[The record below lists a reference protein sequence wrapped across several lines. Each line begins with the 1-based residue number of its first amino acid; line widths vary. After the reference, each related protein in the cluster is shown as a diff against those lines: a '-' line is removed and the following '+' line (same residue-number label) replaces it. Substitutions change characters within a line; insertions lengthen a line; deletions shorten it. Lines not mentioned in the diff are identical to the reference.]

1 MLKFKYKVAG
11 SSKEGTIFAESRK
24 KALSLLSR
32 QGVQA
37 SILTLIGHDNSNNAA
52 DNVKKLNKKVVLP
65 FLQRLLQLHGA
76 GMPLGDTLKILQTRL
91 QNPQLRDLAVV
102 LWRELS
108 EGKSLGAAMK
118 NYPNVFS
125 DDIIYPIE
133 AAEVTGNLAPVLS
146 EIIRLL
152 VEREQLK
159 KKIVS
164 GMAYPVVVTCVAIFV
179 VIFFLFFLLPRI
191 ESMLTAMGGTMTLPA
206 RVLIAF
212 SNILLYGLPIGLV
225 GTLVAVFGLRY
236 CRKKSDNAI
245 LKTDRLLLKIP
256 VIGSIVRYS
265 EICRVSNLLSTL
277 LGSGVNLTEA
287 MRLTER
293 SIHNLYFR
301 RQYQEARAKINDGV
315 MLTTA
320 FKVNGLSLFT
330 DLSLDILAVGENT
343 GNLAASLSEVYRL
356 HNQALDTKF
365 NRMTT
370 FITSGALGFAFF
382 MVGVLA
388 LGIVSSVMQFSSSIK
403 I

>member
-11 SSKEGTIFAESRK
+11 SSKEGFIFADSK
-24 KALSLLSR
+24 NKAITLLNR
-32 QGVQA
+32 QGIQV
-37 SILTLIGHDNSNNAA
+37 SILTLVGRDNSSNIA
-52 DNVKKLNKKVVLP
+52 DNVKKLTSKVALP
-65 FLQRLLQLHGA
+65 FLQRLMQLHGA
-76 GMPLGDTLKILQTRL
+76 GLPLGDTLKILQTRL
-91 QNPQLRDLAVV
+91 QDPNLKALSIV

-108 EGKSLGAAMK
+108 EGKSLASAMK
-118 NYPNVFS
+118 NYPNVFG

-133 AAEVTGNLAPVLS
+133 AAEVTGNLAPVLT

-152 VEREQLK
+152 SEREQLK

-164 GMAYPVVVTCVAIFV
+164 GMTYPVIVSCVAVFV

-206 RVLIAF
+206 RILIGC
-212 SNILLYGLPIGLV
+212 SNALLYGMPIAIV
-225 GTLVAVFGLRY
+225 GTLGLIFGIRQWRKRSEAGVF
-236 CRKKSDNAI
+236 
-245 LKTDRLLLKIP
+245 KTDVFLLKIP
-256 VIGSIVRYS
+256 FIGSIIRYT

-287 MRLTER
+287 MRLTEH

-301 RQYQEARAKINDGV
+301 QQYQEARGKINDGV
-315 MLTTA
+315 ALTNA

-330 DLSLDILAVGENT
+330 ELALDILVVGENT
-343 GNLAASLSEVYRL
+343 GTIASSFQEVYRL
-356 HNQALDTKF
+356 HNQDLDTKF
-365 NRMTT
+365 NRLTT
-370 FITSGALGFAFF
+370 IITSGALGFAFL

>member
-11 SSKEGTIFAESRK
+11 SSKEGFIFADSK
-24 KALSLLSR
+24 NKAITLLNR
-32 QGVQA
+32 QGIQV
-37 SILTLIGHDNSNNAA
+37 SILTLVGRDNSSNIA
-52 DNVKKLNKKVVLP
+52 DNVKKLTSKIALP
-65 FLQRLLQLHGA
+65 FLQRLMQLHGA
-76 GMPLGDTLKILQTRL
+76 GLPLGDTLKILQTRL
-91 QNPQLRDLAVV
+91 QDPNLKALSIV

-108 EGKSLGAAMK
+108 EGKSLASAMK
-118 NYPNVFS
+118 NYPNVFG

-133 AAEVTGNLAPVLS
+133 AAEVTGNLAPVLT

-152 VEREQLK
+152 SEREQLK
-159 KKIVS
+159 KKIIS
-164 GMAYPVVVTCVAIFV
+164 GMTYPVIVSCVAVFV

-206 RVLIAF
+206 RILIGC
-212 SNILLYGLPIGLV
+212 SNALLYGMPIAIV
-225 GTLVAVFGLRY
+225 GTLGLIFGIRQWRKRSEAGVF
-236 CRKKSDNAI
+236 
-245 LKTDRLLLKIP
+245 KTDVFLLKIP
-256 VIGSIVRYS
+256 FIGSIIRYT

-287 MRLTER
+287 MRLTEH

-301 RQYQEARAKINDGV
+301 QQYQEARGKINDGV
-315 MLTTA
+315 ALTNA

-330 DLSLDILAVGENT
+330 ELALDILVVGENT
-343 GNLAASLSEVYRL
+343 GTIASSFQEVYRL
-356 HNQALDTKF
+356 HNQDLDTKF
-365 NRMTT
+365 NRLTT
-370 FITSGALGFAFF
+370 IITSGALGFAFL